1 MVNLVPK
8 AQQEDL
14 ESLVNLVNLESL
26 ETLEGWANLD
36 QKVQWVLLVKLVHKA
51 YLA

>member
-36 QKVQWVLLVKLVHKA
+36 QK
-51 YLA
+51 

>member
-36 QKVQWVLLVKLVHKA
+36 QKYERKKL
-51 YLA
+51 